1 MATTRNLHLSTRDS
15 LSKVRF
21 EKFMA
26 SISEK
31 RKYYTVRVKTTIAF
45 KDFKRV
51 RQLPLCLLKLSHQVA
66 VCCDI
71 FLHVASLHYTPL
83 TSPFVCSAL
92 SCFYRQ
98 TLVKIS
104 QVNFPKYSKP
114 KKLHVVLQKMA
125 ASGQLAKLE
134 KMNKIVLRE
143 DDSALFLWPITAAA
157 ADAAAAE
164 E

>member
-1 MATTRNLHLSTRDS
+1 
-15 LSKVRF
+15 
-21 EKFMA
+21 
-26 SISEK
+26 
-31 RKYYTVRVKTTIAF
+31 
-45 KDFKRV
+45 
-51 RQLPLCLLKLSHQVA
+51 
-66 VCCDI
+66 
-71 FLHVASLHYTPL
+71 
-83 TSPFVCSAL
+83 
-92 SCFYRQ
+92 
-98 TLVKIS
+98 VKIS